1 MTAFVLDASVV
12 VSWCFPGNPEE
23 DTRYSRHILTLLA
36 THDAVVPEIWAF
48 EIANSIFVS
57 FNKRKRIT
65 ERQIA
70 DYLRRLK
77 DLPISVEGRG
87 LWSNVDL
94 EALSRRWNLSSYD
107 AAYLDLALRKSVP
120 LATIDRDL
128 KNTAVAQG
136 IEVLS

>member
-1 MTAFVLDASVV
+1 
-12 VSWCFPGNPEE
+12 
-23 DTRYSRHILTLLA
+23 
-36 THDAVVPEIWAF
+36 
-48 EIANSIFVS
+48 
-57 FNKRKRIT
+57 
-65 ERQIA
+65 
-70 DYLRRLK
+70 LK

-136 IEVLS
+136 TEVLS

>member
-1 MTAFVLDASVV
+1 LTTAFVLDASVA
-12 VSWCFPGNPEE
+12 VS
-23 DTRYSRHILTLLA
+23 
-36 THDAVVPEIWAF
+36 F
-48 EIANSIFVS
+48 EIANIIFVS

-65 ERQIA
+65 ERQIE

-77 DLPISVEGRG
+77 ELPISVEGSG

-128 KNTAVAQG
+128 KNTALAEG
-136 IEVLS
+136 IEIVS

>member
-1 MTAFVLDASVV
+1 MTAFVLDASVA
-12 VSWCFPGNPEE
+12 VSWCFPGDPEE
-23 DTRYSRHILTLLA
+23 DTSYSRRILGLLA
-36 THDAVVPEIWAF
+36 TNDAIVPEIWAF

-65 ERQIA
+65 EGQIE

-77 DLPISVEGRG
+77 ELPISVEGRS

-94 EALSRRWNLSSYD
+94 EVLSRRWNLSSYD
-107 AAYLDLALRKSVP
+107 AAYLDLALRKNVP

-128 KNTAVAQG
+128 KNTAADQG
-136 IEVLS
+136 IQVLR